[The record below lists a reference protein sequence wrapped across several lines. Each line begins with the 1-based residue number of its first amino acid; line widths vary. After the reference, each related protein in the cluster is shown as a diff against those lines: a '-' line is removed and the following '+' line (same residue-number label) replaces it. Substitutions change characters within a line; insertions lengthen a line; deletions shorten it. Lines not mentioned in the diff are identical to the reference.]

1 MTIGDQISRFLSSE
15 AFAVA
20 GASTNRNKFGNKI
33 LRCYQ
38 QQSKIVYPVNP
49 VETLIEG
56 IPVVAKIADLPP
68 EVQSISIVTPPPV
81 TLRIVTEAID
91 HGIRNIWMQP
101 GAQHPDA
108 LELCKVHD
116 INLIADGSCI
126 LVVLG
131 YHDH

>member
-1 MTIGDQISRFLSSE
+1 MTIDDQISRFLSAE

-20 GASTNRNKFGNKI
+20 GASTNRNKFGNKV

-38 QQSKIVYPVNP
+38 QQSKTVYPVNP
-49 VETLIEG
+49 AEAMIEN
-56 IPVVAKIADLPP
+56 IPAIAKITNLPP

-81 TLRIVTEAID
+81 TLRIVTEAIE

-108 LELCKVHD
+108 LALCKAHD

-131 YHDH
+131 YQDH